1 MVKIIAIEGLRG
13 TGKTT
18 LVDQLDE
25 KNFILKY
32 SFPTERLKGI
42 MKNMKPDFTKQF
54 EVVSYHLNF
63 LNDFMQFKRETN
75 SKSFTD
81 TVYVLDRY
89 ILSHL
94 AHFRYDLDK
103 AGAAFLWPGIA
114 SMLYTMFNNYLV
126 HKPDLIIYLQ
136 GEHKQSEEKFDDHL
150 YKGKETELEWYY
162 NAELSNLRN
171 VMGIPIQIV
180 TSQKDW
186 TFDAVNTILKLHI

>member
-1 MVKIIAIEGLRG
+1 MVKIIAIEGVRG

-18 LVDQLDE
+18 LVKQLE
-25 KNFILKY
+25 ENNFVLNY
-32 SFPTERLKGI
+32 AFPTEKLKGI
-42 MKNMKPDFTKQF
+42 MKNMKPDMSKPF
-54 EVVSYHLNF
+54 EVVSYNINF
-63 LNDFMQFKRETN
+63 LNDFIQFKRET
-75 SKSFTD
+75 SGKSFSD

-103 AGAAFLWPGIA
+103 AGASNLWPGIA

-126 HKPDLIIYLQ
+126 HKPDLIIYLH
-136 GEHKQSEEKFDDHL
+136 GEHKQEEKKFDDDL

-162 NAELSNLRN
+162 NMELSNLKN
-171 VMGIPIQIV
+171 VMGIPFQMV
-180 TSQKDW
+180 TSQQDW